1 MRAPQEGWRGWRR
14 WALPVSLG
22 LNLIAAGVIGGALI
36 KGPPPPAPM
45 PGPALWRYA
54 RALPDPYRHDLGQAL
69 RASRGD
75 WSGPR
80 EALRGQQAALAAAVT
95 VEPFD
100 PKAVAAV
107 LTRQTQVTD
116 DLAGRGVGLL
126 LEQIGRM
133 TPAERAAYAEALRN
147 DRGPGPRPDRDHDG
161 GGPRPGAGSED
172 AMSPGPVR

>member
-1 MRAPQEGWRGWRR
+1 MR

-22 LNLIAAGVIGGALI
+22 LNLVAAGLIGGALI
-36 KGPPPPAPM
+36 KGPPPPAPV

-75 WSGPR
+75 WAGPR
-80 EALRGQQAALAAAVT
+80 EALRGQQAALAAALT
-95 VEPFD
+95 AEPFD
-100 PKAVAAV
+100 PKAVVTV

-126 LEQIGRM
+126 LDQIGRM
-133 TPAERAAYAEALRN
+133 DAAGRAAYAEALRS
-147 DRGPGPRPDRDHDG
+147 DRGPGPRPNRDG
-161 GGPRPGAGSED
+161 PGGPAPEVKA
-172 AMSPGPVR
+172 P